1 MLRVAGRILRSEYS
15 GCSSGL
21 MLIEQYFVIVVVVSL
36 VLNLAIQ
43 WFLLKQASLV
53 VGFLGNTR

>member
-1 MLRVAGRILRSEYS
+1 
-15 GCSSGL
+15 

-53 VGFLGNTR
+53 VDFLGNTR

>member
-1 MLRVAGRILRSEYS
+1 MGRILKSEYS

-21 MLIEQYFVIVVVVSL
+21 MIIEQYFVIVVVVSL

-53 VGFLGNTR
+53 VDFLGNTR